1 MSETEKKLLTV
12 NEYAAENHVSRQSVN
27 SKINRHKDELKGHVF
42 IINGRK
48 MLDGYAQN
56 FLKPT
61 KDNALLISKN
71 AELEK
76 SLENEKNVSK
86 QNKSL
91 ANSQG
96 NKVVISGTDLYPL
109 SRSVSPSCSRIFEG
123 ARLSAHL
130 IRSASA
136 SNTDT
141 SAKLRLYI
149 LQSRL
154 NACLSSPT
162 GISFAKVE
170 PNNTMPFLTA
180 KSFSLQYSSAS
191 LSYILEITGSFAET
205 LALLSMPVDLPEP
218 MLPAKLFL
226 TTFSIL
232 ISSFYSVTGVNLIP
246 VDVLSRCLFLK

>member
-12 NEYAAENHVSRQSVN
+12 NEYAAENHVSRQFVN

-48 MLDGYAQN
+48 MIDGFAQD

-96 NKVVISGTDLYPL
+96 NKVKVMTVELETKNKLIAEYEDRIKKMEQSISEKDAIIAEKDKRIVELTDK
-109 SRSVSPSCSRIFEG
+109 
-123 ARLSAHL
+123 A
-130 IRSASA
+130 
-136 SNTDT
+136 T
-141 SAKLRLYI
+141 SYDD
-149 LQSRL
+149 
-154 NACLSSPT
+154 
-162 GISFAKVE
+162 
-170 PNNTMPFLTA
+170 
-180 KSFSLQYSSAS
+180 
-191 LSYILEITGSFAET
+191 FAE
-205 LALLSMPVDLPEP
+205 
-218 MLPAKLFL
+218 
-226 TTFSIL
+226 
-232 ISSFYSVTGVNLIP
+232 
-246 VDVLSRCLFLK
+246 R

>member
-1 MSETEKKLLTV
+1 MSETEERLLTV

-48 MLDGYAQN
+48 MLDGFAQD

-96 NKVVISGTDLYPL
+96 NKVKVMNVELETKNKLITEYKDRIKKMEQSISEKDAIIAEKDNRIAELTDKAAA
-109 SRSVSPSCSRIFEG
+109 FENF
-123 ARLSAHL
+123 AE
-130 IRSASA
+130 
-136 SNTDT
+136 
-141 SAKLRLYI
+141 
-149 LQSRL
+149 RL
-154 NACLSSPT
+154 NMLFAVFEDNANI
-162 GISFAKVE
+162 GIVQKV
-170 PNNTMPFLTA
+170 A
-180 KSFSLQYSSAS
+180 AS
-191 LSYILEITGSFAET
+191 LFG
-205 LALLSMPVDLPEP
+205 
-218 MLPAKLFL
+218 K
-226 TTFSIL
+226 
-232 ISSFYSVTGVNLIP
+232 
-246 VDVLSRCLFLK
+246 K